1 MMNQP
6 NNFIQSHARNRRYV
20 SKTVA
25 QMQAVDSLDS
35 SSAAPRTNDATI
47 RESLT
52 GLERS
57 ERVTRRLDEAVLRLD
72 RAASMRRQ
80 RGTEVTLGE
89 ATEVETSP
97 VDNDPVVPAPKSHLL
112 EDSPSAIKQPSDRLK
127 SMRVDRRDDATG
139 MQLDASVSE
148 SSSIWMET
156 ADQSTRLRIDRPVD
170 AEDTARRIGEPLI
183 VSGVAKIPAAP
194 VVDVDSLHTEVLQ
207 PSSAAPETI
216 QTPVHHPEPQPMPDV
231 ASRVTQSVSEAERY
245 LAESMRQQTAH
256 MADPA
261 PVIEP
266 EPAAVVQP
274 VTAPVDEPVEVAKR
288 PFVAAWQVN
297 ELEIP
302 DTVSEL
308 FLCGSLAD
316 QLGQHIVDAQLDG
329 LGSIAVTSVLPGE
342 GRSTVAMGIA
352 LSVAY
357 TGMKVALVDAD
368 SNGPT
373 LVDDF
378 ALELDHDWIDAIR
391 DGIPVEEIAVA
402 SESDALTLIPLLLGA
417 EELSPASSELEQVI
431 ERLKQSFDLV
441 IIDCGTSALS
451 TASLC
456 DSALVVRDAGRTD
469 VSEIETLVQ
478 ELRRNGLTG
487 VGIVENFC
495 QDTE

>member
-1 MMNQP
+1 MMTQP

-25 QMQAVDSLDS
+25 QMQAVDSIESVSEL
-35 SSAAPRTNDATI
+35 PRTNDTANQD
-47 RESLT
+47 SLT

-80 RGTEVTLGE
+80 RETEDAVAGTPSDQP
-89 ATEVETSP
+89 AP
-97 VDNDPVVPAPKSHLL
+97 VSDPVVPAPKAHSLQKL
-112 EDSPSAIKQPSDRLK
+112 PSPISQPSDRLK
-127 SMRVDRRDDATG
+127 PMVGDRRDDVTG
-139 MQLDASVSE
+139 MQLDASVAE

-156 ADQSTRLRIDRPVD
+156 ADQSTRLRIDRPVN
-170 AEDTARRIGEPLI
+170 AEETARRIGEPLI
-183 VSGVAKIPAAP
+183 VSGVAKIPVAPVSDTNTIESVASQPVAHKAAP
-194 VVDVDSLHTEVLQ
+194 SHVPAEV
-207 PSSAAPETI
+207 PK
-216 QTPVHHPEPQPMPDV
+216 PQSTPDV
-231 ASRVTQSVSEAERY
+231 AARAAQTMSEAERY
-245 LAESMRQQTAH
+245 LAESMRQQTATV
-256 MADPA
+256 AEPTPLIQPEPLAAIETISA
-261 PVIEP
+261 PVK
-266 EPAAVVQP
+266 
-274 VTAPVDEPVEVAKR
+274 EPVQVAKR

-297 ELEIP
+297 ELDVP

-402 SESDALTLIPLLLGA
+402 SESDALTLIPLLPGA
-417 EELSPASSELEQVI
+417 DELSPASSELEQVV

-441 IIDCGTSALS
+441 IIDCGTSALA

-456 DSALVVRDAGRTD
+456 DSALVVRDASRTD
-469 VSEIETLVQ
+469 VSEIESLVN
-478 ELRRNGLTG
+478 ELRRTGLTG
-487 VGIVENFC
+487 IGIVENFC
-495 QDTE
+495 QDSE